1 MKKVG
6 VLIKNHSPIILGEQK
21 WYSEKVL
28 KTRKY
33 IPGVYLRGAI
43 TDRLI
48 QCRPNLNN
56 YFDQLIC
63 DPHRWGMEIVFPNC
77 YPNLNAYTFPMLL
90 PATAKS
96 CRGKPGFVQDNDCD
110 EQHGVF
116 DTLLNQIIF
125 QQVLAS
131 SIQSRQPSRS
141 LNLIQD
147 AYRTLIE
154 QGTLYC
160 SVCREVA
167 NSYQVEYAKPHG
179 KFREI
184 PVRTYWQTEAALSR
198 DRKEGELSGDKSQF
212 IESISERTWFLGF
225 AFLPADQALFTLYKD
240 TLESITHLGE
250 VGDQGVGKVEIRV
263 KEIDDHSLSLRQ
275 RVLKFNQKYR
285 QMQEGYA
292 LKKMGELIT
301 INLQSEAIL
310 KDHSGRP
317 TTRLSSSI
325 LIEEI
330 KRVYR
335 KISGKDLSDL
345 EASCTEVT
353 SFSRPVYVSGWNSM
367 WKSDNDAIP
376 AIARGSVFVFSFSSL
391 STGLFAALEVLEK
404 HGIGENRREG
414 YGQVLICDPFHME
427 IPSVHSKPGPPLATP
442 FR

>member
-198 DRKEGELSGDKSQF
+198 
-212 IESISERTWFLGF
+212 
-225 AFLPADQALFTLYKD
+225 
-240 TLESITHLGE
+240 
-250 VGDQGVGKVEIRV
+250 
-263 KEIDDHSLSLRQ
+263 
-275 RVLKFNQKYR
+275 
-285 QMQEGYA
+285 
-292 LKKMGELIT
+292 
-301 INLQSEAIL
+301 
-310 KDHSGRP
+310 
-317 TTRLSSSI
+317 
-325 LIEEI
+325 
-330 KRVYR
+330 
-335 KISGKDLSDL
+335 
-345 EASCTEVT
+345 
-353 SFSRPVYVSGWNSM
+353 
-367 WKSDNDAIP
+367 
-376 AIARGSVFVFSFSSL
+376 
-391 STGLFAALEVLEK
+391 
-404 HGIGENRREG
+404 
-414 YGQVLICDPFHME
+414 
-427 IPSVHSKPGPPLATP
+427 
-442 FR
+442 